1 MGAARWL
8 SCSGVS
14 ALLAV
19 LATLLL
25 VQPANAQEEDPCAT
39 APLGA
44 IVGTAGSGDD
54 FIIGGFGT
62 DTLDGGT
69 GNDLLFGG
77 QNSDLING
85 GPGDDLLV
93 GDIPTWHPRM
103 GCRPPSTHAPLRH
116 LHRRQRD
123 RPGPHLRAHRRHL
136 AAGCRRSLGPGHQT
150 WRPGPPEVA
159 ARTGPQVVV
168 SPASGGRGGHRGRRP
183 RGAFFPGAA
192 PGPGWRWPAPSM
204 ADGQQGGARLS
215 ST

>member
-39 APLGA
+39 APLG
-44 IVGTAGSGDD
+44 
-54 FIIGGFGT
+54 IGGFGT

-77 QNSDLING
+77 QNGDLING

-93 GDIPTWHPRM
+93 GDIPNMASEDGLPPTVDPR
-103 GCRPPSTHAPLRH
+103 PTSTPAS
-116 LHRRQRD
+116 
-123 RPGPHLRAHRRHL
+123 A
-136 AAGCRRSLGPGHQT
+136 AAGPTRPSPASAPSPSSRRLSAQSWPGHQT
-150 WRPGPPEVA
+150 WRPGPPGGGSSDRA
-159 ARTGPQVVV
+159 A
-168 SPASGGRGGHRGRRP
+168 GRRQP
-183 RGAFFPGAA
+183 SLRGEGRP
-192 PGPGWRWPAPSM
+192 
-204 ADGQQGGARLS
+204 
-215 ST
+215 